1 MTNAAVGA
9 INLEC
14 LMNRANILF
23 TSGYRFKGAIHLD
36 NLRQSFITIADA
48 IEKFKHALHFEAQNN
63 FSWVPATIPLPF
75 EVVEA
80 EDLDLAFGEFCR
92 ASLSLVENGQ
102 RCPMAL
108 TVFLDKAGGDEFIL
122 AQTSEHTYVDA
133 RSAET
138 VFNLIIDH
146 HNALCTGDH
155 ARLPGIV
162 AAARDLACPKAADM
176 IAHLGGATHDEK
188 ANLEGLAGYPIAD
201 VGAYAIALDE
211 VPACLESYR
220 QQRFAPLIRFFDIK
234 DLVERCRTKHPDVT
248 RNSVVCAALAKGFY
262 DVNVAMRGGAG
273 EHPISFKMLSDLLP
287 PDLRKRNIGN
297 FIAFVPVTVE
307 GSLPIEDM
315 AKSIHDRIRHFKS
328 TKLDLSVF
336 SAVEQAVDAA
346 VVGTADDPLSFVVT
360 NWSNHRLLGSS
371 QYLHGC
377 ETVRHQS
384 GVNIE
389 PRDTLGAVLVNR
401 PILVINMS
409 PNDELCLSFFP
420 SLRSQEEN
428 ATLAARIGDAIE
440 RVG

>member
-1 MTNAAVGA
+1 MKNAAVGA

-23 TSGYRFKGAIHLD
+23 TNGYRFKGTVHLD
-36 NLRQSFITIADA
+36 NLRQSFAIIADA
-48 IEKFKHALHFEAQNN
+48 IDKFKHALHFEAQNN
-63 FSWVPATIPLPF
+63 FSWIPTKNGRPF
-75 EVVEA
+75 EVIEA
-80 EDLDLAFGEFCR
+80 EDLDLAFAEFCR
-92 ASLSLVENGQ
+92 GSLSLVENGQ
-102 RCPMAL
+102 CCPMAL
-108 TVFLDKAGGDEFIL
+108 TVILDKAGGNDFIL

-138 VFNLIIDH
+138 LFHLIVDH
-146 HNALCTGDH
+146 YNALCAGDH
-155 ARLPGIV
+155 ARLPSIV
-162 AAARDLACPKAADM
+162 AAARDIACPKAADM
-176 IAHLGGATHDEK
+176 IAHLGGAAHDEN
-188 ANLEGLAGYPIAD
+188 ANLEGLAAYPIAD
-201 VGAYAIALDE
+201 VGGYAIALED
-211 VPACLESYR
+211 VPACLDVYR
-220 QQRFAPLIRFFDIK
+220 QQRFEPLIRFFDVK
-234 DLVERCRTKHPDVT
+234 SLVERCRAKYPDVT
-248 RNSVVCAALAKGFY
+248 RNAVVCAALAKGFY
-262 DVNVAMRGGAG
+262 DVNVAMRGAAG

-307 GSLPIEDM
+307 GSLTIEDM
-315 AKSIHDRIRHFKS
+315 AKSIHDRIRHFKT

-336 SAVEQAVDAA
+336 SAVEQAVDAG

-360 NWSNHRLLGSS
+360 NWSNHRLLSTS

-428 ATLAARIGDAIE
+428 ATLAARIGEVIDRA
-440 RVG
+440 G